1 MKAEEKPK
9 FAVTTTVPGFLSHA
23 EIIGGLIAKYE
34 GAAYSTANATE
45 LAKTTFARK
54 ELRDARIALDKAK
67 SVVKAEALAFC
78 AKVEDEYKSIR
89 ATIQKYEDIP
99 DAVIKAEEAR
109 KEAVKQE
116 KARLEAERISGIR
129 AKIGGFNAFVTMAAA
144 YDSEALTIHIAKIEA
159 GYLAPADYAEL
170 LAEAHDAKNAVLKTL
185 RDQLATLQE
194 KERKDAA
201 ELAERE
207 RIKAE
212 QEAESKRL
220 EALRV
225 ENEKAATIERDR
237 LAKEK
242 EEQDRL
248 QAIRDE
254 EFRKE
259 RAELD
264 RLRNED
270 AERRRIADEKAAA
283 EKAESDRLA
292 AIAQKKL
299 DNERA
304 ELERKQREIAE
315 AKRKEDEAAAEVK
328 RKAEAA
334 ELEKKRKSDLAA
346 AEKAHNEKM
355 NAATADHVTT
365 LRSILSAATDQTL
378 SAPAALQLI
387 AELAQR
393 GIVKGGKA

>member
-1 MKAEEKPK
+1 LKTEEAEPTKAL
-9 FAVTTTVPGFLSHA
+9 TTTVPGFLSCA

-34 GAAYSTANATE
+34 GAVYSSANATE

-54 ELRDARIALDKAK
+54 ELRDARIALDKTK
-67 SVVKAEALAFC
+67 PVVKAKALAFC
-78 AKVEDEYKSIR
+78 AEVEDEYKKIR
-89 ATIQKYEDIP
+89 AIVQKYEDIP

-109 KEAVKQE
+109 KEAAKQE

-129 AKIGGFNAFVTMAAA
+129 AKIATFNSFVTMAAG

-185 RDQLATLQE
+185 RDQLATQQE
-194 KERKDAA
+194 KERKEAA

-212 QEAESKRL
+212 QEAEAERL

-225 ENEKAATIERDR
+225 ENEKAAAVERDR

-242 EEQDRL
+242 AENDRL

-259 RAELD
+259 REELD

-270 AERRRIADEKAAA
+270 TERRRIADEKAAE
-283 EKAESDRLA
+283 EKKESDRLA

-299 DNERA
+299 DDERA

-328 RKAEAA
+328 RKAA
-334 ELEKKRKSDLAA
+334 LAK
-346 AEKAHNEKM
+346 AEKEHNDKM
-355 NAATADHVTT
+355 NAATADHLTT

-387 AELAQR
+387 AELCQR
-393 GIVKGGKA
+393 GIVKGGEK

>member
-9 FAVTTTVPGFLSHA
+9 FAITTTVPGFVSHA
-23 EIIGGLIAKYE
+23 QIISGLIAKYD
-34 GAAYSTANATE
+34 GATYSAANATE
-45 LAKTTFARK
+45 LAKTTFARR
-54 ELRDARIALDKAK
+54 ELKDARIALDKAK
-67 SVVKAEALAFC
+67 PEVKAEALAFC
-78 AKVEDEYKSIR
+78 AKVEADYKEIR
-89 ATIQKYEDIP
+89 ALILKFEEIP
-99 DAVIKAEEAR
+99 DTVIKAEEAR

-185 RDQLATLQE
+185 RDQLSSLQE
-194 KERKDAA
+194 KERKEAA
-201 ELAERE
+201 ELAERG

-212 QEAESKRL
+212 QEAEAQRL
-220 EALRV
+220 EALRI
-225 ENEKAATIERDR
+225 ENEKIKA
-237 LAKEK
+237 
-242 EEQDRL
+242 EQDRL

-270 AERRRIADEKAAA
+270 TERRRVADEKAAA
-283 EKAESDRLA
+283 EKKEADRLA
-292 AIAQKKL
+292 AIAQKKT
-299 DNERA
+299 DDERA

-315 AKRKEDEAAAEVK
+315 AKRKEEEAAAEVK

-334 ELEKKRKSDLAA
+334 ELEKKRKADLAA

-365 LRSILSAATDQTL
+365 LRSILAAATDQKL